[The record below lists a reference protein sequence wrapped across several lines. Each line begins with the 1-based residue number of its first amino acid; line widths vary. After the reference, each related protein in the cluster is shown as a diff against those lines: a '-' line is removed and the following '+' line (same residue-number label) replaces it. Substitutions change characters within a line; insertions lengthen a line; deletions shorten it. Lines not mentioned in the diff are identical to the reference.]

1 MCVSCSVETNSL
13 WPHGLHPTRLL
24 CPWNSLGK
32 KILEW
37 VAIPF
42 SKGSFQPGDWTL
54 VSCTAGRFFTI
65 WATKE
70 QSCMLKLK
78 IFITIILESTS
89 RPCIL
94 EKDSHLFI
102 GDISKQIPI
111 TYVLWLEVISSPLPR
126 PQLLA
131 VILCTSSSPTS
142 RVPKH

>member
-1 MCVSCSVETNSL
+1 
-13 WPHGLHPTRLL
+13 
-24 CPWNSLGK
+24 
-32 KILEW
+32 
-37 VAIPF
+37 
-42 SKGSFQPGDWTL
+42 
-54 VSCTAGRFFTI
+54 
-65 WATKE
+65 
-70 QSCMLKLK
+70 MLKLK

-131 VILCTSSSPTS
+131 VILCMAKICFTLRQFGLGDFIFP
-142 RVPKH
+142 RR